1 MHARDLVA
9 DNVELMS
16 LPEIC
21 IRVQLMAEDPA
32 CSAKGLGRLISND
45 PALTARLLK
54 LVNSAYFGRR
64 APVETVSRAV
74 TIVGIRELQALTLA
88 ASAVEVFERVPIHLV
103 DMVSFWR
110 HSVFCALVAG
120 RLGARCAVLHH
131 ERLFVAGLLHDVGRL
146 LMLARLP
153 EQAAEALTA
162 AGEGW
167 QQERQALGFD
177 HAAVGAEL
185 LSLWGLPASLQAAV
199 RWHHAPGEADEASL
213 EAALVHL
220 ADAATH
226 ALEEVGLVREPAGY
240 DPFGHLLEPVWAPQ
254 SDRLAAADGASWT
267 LTGLDRED
275 VADAV
280 AEAAEGF
287 EQVLAVIYPL

>member
-9 DNVELMS
+9 DNVELVS

-32 CSAKGLGRLISND
+32 CSAAALGRVISND

-54 LVNSAYFGRR
+54 LVNSAYYGRR

-74 TIVGIRELQALTLA
+74 SIIGTRELQVLTLA
-88 ASAVEVFERVPIHLV
+88 ASAVEVFERVPVHLV

-110 HSVFCALVAG
+110 HSVFCALITR
-120 RLGARCAVLHH
+120 RLGARCAVLHG

-153 EQAAEALTA
+153 AQTAEALA
-162 AGEGW
+162 AAREGW
-167 QQERQALGFD
+167 RHERRALGFD

-185 LSLWGLPASLQAAV
+185 LALWRLPVTLQAAV
-199 RWHHAPGEADEASL
+199 RWHHAPGEAEEASL

-226 ALEEVGLVREPAGY
+226 ALEEVGLVQEPARY
-240 DPFGHLLEPVWAPQ
+240 DPYGHLLEPVWAPQ
-254 SDRLAAADGASWT
+254 CDRLAAVDGAAWS
-267 LTGLDRED
+267 LTGLGRED

-280 AEAAEGF
+280 AEAAGGF
-287 EQVLAVIYPL
+287 EQVLDVIYPL